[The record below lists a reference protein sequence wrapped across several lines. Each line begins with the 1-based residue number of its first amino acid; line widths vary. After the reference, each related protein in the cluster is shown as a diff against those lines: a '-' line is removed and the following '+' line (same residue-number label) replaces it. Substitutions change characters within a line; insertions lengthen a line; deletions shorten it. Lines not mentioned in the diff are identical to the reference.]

1 MTLEQRIKLLDA
13 GYTRAEIDIMEPLSD
28 PASEPAPE
36 QAPAAPQ
43 PNNPQAA
50 DANPPEVTNAAIL
63 AAIQQLV
70 TAQQAANLN
79 GTGRGASTD
88 LTPENALAMGVFG
101 NKT

>member
-13 GYTRAEIDIMEPLSD
+13 GYTRAEIEIMEPLSD
-28 PASEPAPE
+28 PAPEPS
-36 QAPAAPQ
+36 
-43 PNNPQAA
+43 NPQAA
-50 DANPPEVTNAAIL
+50 DANPPEVSNAAIL

-88 LTPENALAMGVFG
+88 LTPETALAMGVFG